1 MTDVQ
6 REFLNIARLQACGYA
21 PPEPLRF
28 AVSPKDVTAFA
39 RFQGMGLM
47 AADFYLKKA
56 PELEKRGMIIL
67 EESAVVAEGQ
77 KSGLRQFNDAELYKA
92 LMFDADLGTAKK
104 IFNELKIDFI
114 PLKGAVMRGLYPE
127 KWMRQSTD
135 IDVLVRG
142 REVRRAADALRDKGG
157 FALLKEGR
165 HHFVMSGP
173 TGWILELHH
182 SLSGEDTP
190 AGAYLKRVWE
200 FARPASGHEHA
211 LPDEFFHIYHL
222 SHMAGH
228 FGGGG
233 CGVRPFLDLHIM
245 NGVMKAASE
254 DMLSSVGL
262 GRFSHVADALSEKWF
277 GDAGVSGADEM
288 TLRVEEILLGGGLF
302 GSKENEVLLKRSV
315 SKSRAAYLKDRL
327 ILPAADIKSKYPAA
341 ARHGF
346 LVPFYQLGRWFSAL
360 SPSKSGRVRSEV
372 KITEQLTDERIS
384 HARRLLRGLGIE
396 DYVK

>member
-1 MTDVQ
+1 M
-6 REFLNIARLQACGYA
+6 NIARLQACGYA

-39 RFQGMGLM
+39 RFQGMGLI

-142 REVRRAADALRDKGG
+142 REVRRAADALREKGG
-157 FALLKEGR
+157 FSLLKEGR
-165 HHFVMSGP
+165 HHYVMSGP

-182 SLSGEDTP
+182 ELTGGGTP
-190 AGAYLKRVWE
+190 AGEYLGRVWE
-200 FARPASGHEHA
+200 FARPSSGHEYI
-211 LPDEFFHIYHL
+211 LPDEFFRIYHL

-254 DMLSSVGL
+254 EMLSSVGL
-262 GRFSHVADALSEKWF
+262 GRFSRVADALSEKWF
-277 GDAGVSGADEM
+277 GDGGASGADEM

-346 LVPFYQLGRWFSAL
+346 LVPFYQVGRWFSAL
-360 SPSKSGRVRSEV
+360 SPSKSGRVRSEA
-372 KITEQLTDERIS
+372 KLAGNLSEEKIS
-384 HARRLLRGLGIE
+384 HAGRLLCGLGIE